1 MNMQWW
7 NTVTDRIFLKEV
19 YKDVGK
25 HFDEAKVLDI
35 GVENYNSSCKTLI
48 NNPQIEYWQIDP
60 RGFSENSDGAMHSTI
75 QEAPDKY
82 PESKGSFDLIFDI
95 GVLCWNGTKFSQEEQ
110 KKYVKS
116 ISDLLK
122 DGGVWIVHGD
132 SLEADP
138 EYIIDFEKNV
148 YPHFELFNFGSYNKI
163 ETVTCPNYGTVWE
176 IKFLR
181 KKK

>member
-110 KKYVKS
+110 K
-116 ISDLLK
+116 
-122 DGGVWIVHGD
+122 
-132 SLEADP
+132 
-138 EYIIDFEKNV
+138 N
-148 YPHFELFNFGSYNKI
+148 
-163 ETVTCPNYGTVWE
+163 T
-176 IKFLR
+176 
-181 KKK
+181 